1 MPKGKIGGDILKP
14 QEQFAAVNDLKLQM
28 TLSALAD
35 RFNQKV
41 RMIIYKTYQDDQV
54 ASIYRQIR
62 NSGIYQ
68 HGSASKVHR
77 KIIEFPNQYVYDFVD
92 TVMSTMYGD
101 EWMEN
106 DRALKHE
113 LVRPWWVVERL

>member
-1 MPKGKIGGDILKP
+1 MPKGKLGNIKLKP

-35 RFNQKV
+35 RIDAKK
-41 RMIIYKTYQDDQV
+41 RMIIHKTYQDDHI

-68 HGSASKVHR
+68 NGSQSKVHR
-77 KIIEFPNQYVYDFVD
+77 KIIEFPNQTVYDFVD
-92 TVMSTMYGD
+92 TVMSAMYGD
-101 EWMEN
+101 SWMEN
-106 DRALKHE
+106 NIALKHD

>member
-1 MPKGKIGGDILKP
+1 MPRGKLGGKILKP

-28 TLSALAD
+28 TLSALANK
-35 RFNQKV
+35 FNERV

-92 TVMSTMYGD
+92 TVMSSMYGD
-101 EWMEN
+101 EWMSN
-106 DRALKHE
+106 DTALKHD
-113 LVRPWWVVERL
+113 LVRPWHVVEKL

>member
-1 MPKGKIGGDILKP
+1 MPKGKLNSKVLNP

-35 RFNQKV
+35 RFNEKV
-41 RMIIYKTYQDDQV
+41 RMIIYKTYQDDKV

-62 NSGIYQ
+62 NTGIYQ

-92 TVMSTMYGD
+92 TVMSAMYGD
-101 EWMEN
+101 EWMSN
-106 DRALKHE
+106 DTALKHD

>member
-1 MPKGKIGGDILKP
+1 MPKGTLQANKLKP

-35 RFNQKV
+35 RFNEKV
-41 RMIIYKTYQDDQV
+41 RMIIYKTYQDDKV

-92 TVMSTMYGD
+92 TVMSAMYGD
-101 EWMEN
+101 EWMSN
-106 DRALKHE
+106 DTALRHD
-113 LVRPWWVVERL
+113 LVRPWHVVEKL